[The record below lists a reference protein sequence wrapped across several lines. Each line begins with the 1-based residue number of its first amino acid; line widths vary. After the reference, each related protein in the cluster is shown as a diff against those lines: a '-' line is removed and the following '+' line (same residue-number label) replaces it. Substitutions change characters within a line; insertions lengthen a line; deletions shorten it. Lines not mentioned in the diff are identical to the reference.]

1 MTEAQERHRP
11 WAGVVVV
18 DMQVDFFNDPELER
32 CREDLVA
39 ACNTVIDGALER
51 GLPVVEIRTVHPSDH
66 STWALNMV
74 DDDEG
79 MTEEGTP
86 GAEPVEGLHHAGTTD
101 GIEVVCKTRD
111 SAFYGTDLEEIL
123 RRHDAD
129 SFVLCGV
136 STESCIAATATDAY
150 ARDFAVA
157 LVRDGTASVR
167 WDLHDHTIDSLREQ
181 YRQPVVGADDAV
193 QAMARRTS

>member
-1 MTEAQERHRP
+1 MTDESQERHRA
-11 WAGVVVV
+11 WQAVVLI

-51 GLPVVEIRTVHPSDH
+51 GLPVVEVRTLHPADR
-66 STWALNMV
+66 STWALNMI
-74 DDDEG
+74 DDGAG

-101 GIEVVCKTRD
+101 GVTVLRKTRD
-111 SAFYGTDLEEIL
+111 SAFHETGLADLL
-123 RRHDAD
+123 READVD
-129 SFVLCGV
+129 SFLLCGV
-136 STESCIAATATDAY
+136 STESCIAATATEAY
-150 ARDFAVA
+150 ARDLAVA

-167 WDLHDHTIDSLREQ
+167 WDLHDHTIDSLRAQ
-181 YRQPVVGADDAV
+181 YRQPVVDADAAV
-193 QAMARRTS
+193 RAMERRD